1 MNLKSTSL
9 KNILNNLSCLKFSSH
24 PNLCPFCLQNFWKNG
39 VFEKPSD
46 REIICSASAWDLYT
60 GDDFRIKMCAKV
72 SQKDFVTVT
81 HEMGHIQYFMK
92 YKGS

>member
-1 MNLKSTSL
+1 MFE
-9 KNILNNLSCLKFSSH
+9 ILGH
-24 PNLCPFCLQNFWKNG
+24 PNHCSFCLQNFWKNG
-39 VFEKPSD
+39 VFEKPTD

-92 YKGS
+92 YKGG